1 MRQFLAVLLLSLL
14 LYLAWQLLGGRRRAE
29 LGRLLRR
36 HAWRLALLVALL
48 LGLLLLAYFF
58 PPIHLL

>member
-14 LYLAWQLLGGRRRAE
+14 LYLAWQLLGERRRAE
-29 LGRLLRR
+29 LGRLLGR
-36 HAWRLALLVALL
+36 HAWRLALLLALL

>member
-14 LYLAWQLLGGRRRAE
+14 LYLVWQLLGGRRRAA

-36 HAWRLALLVALL
+36 HVWRLALLLALL

>member
-14 LYLAWQLLGGRRRAE
+14 LYLAWQLLGGQRRAE
-29 LGRLLRR
+29 LRRLLRR
-36 HAWRLALLVALL
+36 HAWRLALLFALL